1 MKMKSLFAKILCSA
15 VALAIVCGSVI
26 TGTPLLAKAD
36 EPITKP
42 AQKFFTV
49 DGKDYTAEYVIV
61 EGDNNDLLRFSPEE
75 KATEKDGKWVVEGAF
90 KNKVAINDLAMNLK
104 LSSNLSSV
112 EFTLVTAPYIAS
124 GNPYVDDK
132 GTADPKDDVDAV
144 AKEVENS
151 VKFVNNG
158 SNFKVVANGQDTPY
172 TVDTNI
178 FLLKTSVADGE
189 LTLDIAGNTLTENR
203 TEKLVE
209 CQDKTM
215 ATVKVKFEYA
225 SKPTA
230 TDAGVSFEYIDQA
243 VTATANGNDALKQA
257 FEVDANGALKI
268 TKGFVIDLNAET
280 TGCKIDG
287 DKLTLIK
294 NVNYTI
300 KYDSYRLNGGGT
312 PVVKLITKDTATGEA
327 CAVNA
332 EDKKITFVKN
342 GTGYN
347 IAINDNAKDLATYIV
362 DVVDADKFYKDDY
375 ATEQAYKNDVYNN
388 APEYIDDVNALKS
401 FQVAVNDATQTEYEV
416 GGNKVK
422 KSIRVGSGK
431 YLNLPSMAN
440 IVTDNVNGYGTLD
453 ATVYYMNVDTDSAW
467 STYSGL
473 KVPVK
478 KAGEYKFFVVFAD
491 DYGNTID
498 AEKNDYNE
506 TSGEYFYEKDDNGVI
521 TINPNYEKFIF
532 TFEVEDDAPIIVS
545 AGNNSN
551 WYTGVKNTAASFSIE
566 ASDERVVT
574 YKLEYKVGDEWK
586 EIKTYAND
594 YDDYGYFTAEEIQA
608 IGYDG
613 TLTFT
618 PNKAGTYKIT
628 CTVNQTNV
636 IAVDSAETLITVN
649 DVATV
654 EPYDFW
660 FENNVWSFVFLGI
673 GTLALAGVIVLLCIK
688 PKEDK

>member
-15 VALAIVCGSVI
+15 VALAIVCGSVF
-26 TGTPLLAKAD
+26 TGAPLLAKAD
-36 EPITKP
+36 ETTKP

-75 KATEKDGKWVVEGAF
+75 KATEKDGKWVVDGAF
-90 KNKVAINDLAMNLK
+90 KNKVAINDLAMSLK

-132 GTADPKDDVDAV
+132 GTADTADDVDAV

-172 TVDTNI
+172 TVDTNL
-178 FLLKTSVADGE
+178 FLLKTSVADGA
-189 LTLDIAGNTLTENR
+189 LTLNIAGNALTESR

-215 ATVKVKFEYA
+215 ATIKVKFEYA
-225 SKPTA
+225 SEPTA

-243 VTATANGNDALKQA
+243 VSATTNGNDALKQA
-257 FEVDANGALKI
+257 FEVDANGALKN
-268 TKGFVIDLNAET
+268 TKGFVIDLNAES
-280 TGCKIDG
+280 TGCKIEG
-287 DKLTLIK
+287 NKLTLIK

-300 KYDSYRLNGGGT
+300 KYDYYRLNGGGT
-312 PVVKLITKDTATGEA
+312 PVVKLITKDTATEEA
-327 CAVNA
+327 CAVNN
-332 EDKKITFVKN
+332 EDKKITFVKK

-347 IAINDNAKDLATYIV
+347 IAINDNAKDLATYTV
-362 DVVDADKFYKDDY
+362 DVVDADKLYSDGY
-375 ATEQAYKNDVYNN
+375 ATEQAYKTAVYNN
-388 APEYIDDVNALKS
+388 APEYINDADALKS
-401 FQVAVNDATQTEYEV
+401 FQVAVNDASQTEYD
-416 GGNKVK
+416 GVK

-440 IVTDNVNGYGTLD
+440 LVSDDVNGYGALD
-453 ATVYYMNVDTDSAW
+453 ATVYYMNINTDNAW
-467 STYSGL
+467 STNSGL

-491 DYGNTID
+491 DYGNAID
-498 AEKNDYNE
+498 AEKNEYNE
-506 TSGEYFYEKDDNGVI
+506 TSGKYFYEKGDNDEI
-521 TINPNYEKFIF
+521 TINPDYEKYVFS
-532 TFEVEDDAPIIVS
+532 FEVKDDAPISVS

-551 WYTGVKNTAASFSIE
+551 WYTGVKNTASSFSIE
-566 ASDERVVT
+566 ASDDRVVT
-574 YKLEYKVGDEWK
+574 YKLEYEAGANDWK

-608 IGYDG
+608 IAYDG

-618 PNKAGTYKIT
+618 PNKAGKYKIT
-628 CTVNQTNV
+628 CSVTQTNGV
-636 IAVDSAETLITVN
+636 AGASAETIITVN